1 MTTTPEFSDLGRV
14 QQFEDARV
22 RIRGVFSTIFNSRR
36 QLVGYQLL
44 VSRPSDLQVLEPG
57 TSLAAMAVTP
67 VAGLL
72 SYSAQTR
79 NGHRVKVE
87 GTVTMAEPDFL
98 YLQDSTGGVEVR
110 GNTESFRVGDVV
122 DAIGY
127 PTPVGGYSPVLTDAA
142 LMRTGRT
149 SSVKP
154 LERTAET
161 MLDGRDDSM
170 LVTLQGRLLMALE
183 GPGRKS
189 LVLQAGTRTFT
200 AQLDTSDTGAGSWQL
215 AGG

>member
-1 MTTTPEFSDLGRV
+1 
-14 QQFEDARV
+14 
-22 RIRGVFSTIFNSRR
+22 
-36 QLVGYQLL
+36 
-44 VSRPSDLQVLEPG
+44 
-57 TSLAAMAVTP
+57 
-67 VAGLL
+67 
-72 SYSAQTR
+72 
-79 NGHRVKVE
+79 
-87 GTVTMAEPDFL
+87 MAEPDFPL
-98 YLQDSTGGVEVR
+98 SAGFHRRRGGAWQIRSRFAWEMSSTPLA
-110 GNTESFRVGDVV
+110 T
-122 DAIGY
+122 

-215 AGG
+215 AEGSVLRLTGVCSMQVDPARLYRILEEDPPASSSCCAPPGI